1 MPPPAGQ
8 DLCPFCSLPQQ
19 PGSFWTV
26 EASCKRSFCENTVLT
41 IHKTVKIVN
50 MGQYVYAR
58 VSTSSQETDNQ
69 VINLRRMYP
78 DVVSVEEVASGA
90 KARLELEKLVQQ
102 LQRGDAIIVSSL
114 DRLGRKTSEIL
125 TLIESLEKRGIILK
139 SLREGLDYSTISGR
153 LVTQILVSVSELERP
168 LISQRTKAAL
178 AAKRE
183 KGIVGGRPRIH
194 SEMKIKQATLL
205 RADGHSLAV
214 ISKEVGISVSRLH
227 QLLK

>member
-1 MPPPAGQ
+1 M
-8 DLCPFCSLPQQ
+8 
-19 PGSFWTV
+19 
-26 EASCKRSFCENTVLT
+26 LT

-58 VSTSSQETDNQ
+58 VSTSNQETDNQ
-69 VINLRRMYP
+69 VINLRRLYP
-78 DVVSVEEVASGA
+78 DAIFIEEVASGA
-90 KARLELEKLVQQ
+90 KARPELEKLVQQ
-102 LQRGDAIIVSSL
+102 LQRGDELIVSSL

-153 LVTQILVSVSELERP
+153 LVTQILVSVSELERS
-168 LISQRTKAAL
+168 LISQRTKSAL

-194 SEMKIKQATLL
+194 SDEKIQQARQL
-205 RADGHSLAV
+205 RADGRSLAV
-214 ISKEVGISVSRLH
+214 ISKEVGISISRLH

>member
-1 MPPPAGQ
+1 
-8 DLCPFCSLPQQ
+8 
-19 PGSFWTV
+19 
-26 EASCKRSFCENTVLT
+26 
-41 IHKTVKIVN
+41 

-58 VSTSSQETDNQ
+58 VSTSNQETDNQ
-69 VINLRRMYP
+69 VINLKRLYP
-78 DVVSVEEVASGA
+78 DAVFIEETASGA
-90 KARLELEKLVQQ
+90 KARPELEKLVQQ
-102 LQRGDAIIVSSL
+102 LQRGDELIVSSL

-153 LVTQILVSVSELERP
+153 LVTQILVSVSELERS
-168 LISQRTKAAL
+168 LISQRTKSAL

-194 SEMKIKQATLL
+194 SDERIQQAKEL
-205 RADGHSLAV
+205 RAKGHSLAV
-214 ISKEVGISVSRLH
+214 ISKQVGISISRLH

>member
-1 MPPPAGQ
+1 M
-8 DLCPFCSLPQQ
+8 S
-19 PGSFWTV
+19 
-26 EASCKRSFCENTVLT
+26 
-41 IHKTVKIVN
+41 
-50 MGQYVYAR
+50 QYVYAR
-58 VSTSSQETDNQ
+58 VSTLNQETENQ
-69 VINLRRMYP
+69 LVQLRRLYP
-78 DVVSVEEVASGA
+78 DAMFIEETASGA
-90 KARLELEKLVQQ
+90 KARPELEKLVLQ
-102 LQRGDAIIVSSL
+102 LQRGDELIVSSL

-153 LVTQILVSVSELERP
+153 LVTQILVSVSELERS

-194 SEMKIKQATLL
+194 SEQKVDRARQL
-205 RADGHSLAV
+205 RSQGLSLAA
-214 ISKEVGISVSRLH
+214 ISKDVGISISRLH

>member
-1 MPPPAGQ
+1 
-8 DLCPFCSLPQQ
+8 
-19 PGSFWTV
+19 
-26 EASCKRSFCENTVLT
+26 
-41 IHKTVKIVN
+41 

-58 VSTSSQETDNQ
+58 VSTSNQETDNQ
-69 VINLRRMYP
+69 VINLRRIYP
-78 DVVSVEEVASGA
+78 DAIFIEETAGGA
-90 KARLELEKLVQQ
+90 KARPELEKLVQQ
-102 LQRGDAIIVSSL
+102 LQRGDELIVSSL

-125 TLIESLEKRGIILK
+125 TLIESLEKRGVILK

-153 LVTQILVSVSELERP
+153 LVTQILVSVSELERS

-194 SEMKIKQATLL
+194 SEIKVQKARVL
-205 RADGHSLAV
+205 RAEGKSLAV
-214 ISKEVGISVSRLH
+214 ISRETGISTSRLH